1 MFRKVFYFPLFK
13 QSRSLLLF
21 SGSSITI
28 PVSNKRRNWLFLQ
41 SFSFGAVLVV
51 ANIIFFILLVTVL
64 PGYLEEELDMWVAFT
79 LPNIRHWSQ

>member
-1 MFRKVFYFPLFK
+1 M
-13 QSRSLLLF
+13 LF

-28 PVSNKRRNWLFLQ
+28 PVSNKRRNWLFLK

-79 LPNIRHWSQ
+79 LPNTRH